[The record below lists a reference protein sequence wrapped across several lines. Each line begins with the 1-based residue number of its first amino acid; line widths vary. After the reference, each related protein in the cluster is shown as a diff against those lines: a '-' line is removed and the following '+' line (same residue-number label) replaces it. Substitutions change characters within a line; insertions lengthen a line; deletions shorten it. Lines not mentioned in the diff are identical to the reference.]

1 MKTLKILLL
10 GILLLGIQSCRTEDE
25 EIINPSVE
33 QTLQPNST
41 LSNLMSKTA
50 LKDGSSD
57 NIIDQ
62 ANCLSVQLPVTV
74 TVNGTELT
82 ISDPS
87 QLQDIEDIF
96 DLLDDD
102 VDTIVISFPITVI
115 LTDFST
121 VIVNSNTELLA
132 LAAQCNGENQPDDDI
147 ECIDFNYPITA
158 SVFDQNN
165 DIIDT
170 ITINNDSEMY
180 VFIEN
185 LADYAAVT
193 INFPIT
199 VTLADGTS
207 LVIQDIQELENAID
221 DAENICDEDDDNDY
235 NDDDCNNCTTDSLLD
250 FLTECQT
257 WTVDKLE
264 RNDADLEDQ
273 YVGYN
278 FSFGMDGSV
287 SVSQGSNT
295 FNGTWQ
301 SSGTANDI
309 EFTLNITGL
318 NDFNDVWFLHEL
330 EQEPG
335 EFEADFRKGDDRL
348 RFESNC
354 GSTSGDNLSE
364 ILTTSNSVWF
374 ISSYLDDGID
384 ETATFNGFTFE
395 FGNSGT
401 VEAQNGSTMVNGSWS
416 SMSNGMELS
425 LNFGSTVPLD
435 ELNDEWDVISIT
447 TNQIELQDVSGGGGG
462 TDTLILTKQ

>member
-10 GILLLGIQSCRTEDE
+10 GILLLGIQSCRTADE
-25 EIINPSVE
+25 EIINPPVE
-33 QTLQPNST
+33 QALQPNST

-50 LKDGSSD
+50 LNDGSSD

-74 TVNGTELT
+74 TVNGTVLT
-82 ISDPS
+82 INDPS

-121 VIVNSNTELLA
+121 VTVNSNTELLA

-165 DIIDT
+165 DVIDT

-180 VFIEN
+180 IFIEN

-221 DAENICDEDDDNDY
+221 AAENTCDEDDDNDY

-264 RNDADLEDQ
+264 RNDMDLEDQ

-287 SVSQGSNT
+287 SVSEGSNT

-301 SSGTANDI
+301 SSGTANSI

-335 EFEADFRKGDDRL
+335 EFKVDFRKGDDRL

-354 GSTSGDNLSE
+354 GSTGGDNLSE
-364 ILTTSNSVWF
+364 TLTTSNSVWF
-374 ISSYLDDGID
+374 ISSYLDDGVD

-401 VEAQNGSTMVNGSWS
+401 VEAQNGSTMINGSWS
-416 SMSNGMELS
+416 SIDNGMELS
-425 LNFGSTVPLD
+425 LNFGNTVPLD